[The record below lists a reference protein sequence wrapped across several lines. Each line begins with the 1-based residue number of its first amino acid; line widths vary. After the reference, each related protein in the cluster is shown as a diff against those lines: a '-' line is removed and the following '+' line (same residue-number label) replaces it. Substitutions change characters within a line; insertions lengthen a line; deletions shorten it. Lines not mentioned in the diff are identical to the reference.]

1 MVQDFGGE
9 TNGITAAQAP
19 DSPGA
24 PTDGG
29 FIYSSVRAF
38 GNGALE
44 AVSLYSANG
53 DRIKETIEDFSAQV
67 RTTLGSAKARLHQVI
82 QNELTSAFEDA
93 LIMGHATINI
103 QHIQAECVA
112 VAEEI
117 STNVGTSKTRVL
129 ELVLGQL
136 RSACEDALAMPV
148 ADSPSV

>member
-1 MVQDFGGE
+1 MVQEFTRE

-24 PTDGG
+24 PADGG
-29 FIYSSVRAF
+29 SISSSGSAF

-44 AVSLYSANG
+44 GVSLYSANG

-67 RTTLGSAKARLHQVI
+67 RTTLGSTKARLHQVI
-82 QNELTSAFEDA
+82 QKELTCAFEDA
-93 LIMGHATINI
+93 LIMGHATISI
-103 QHIQAECVA
+103 QHIQAECEA

-117 STNVGTSKTRVL
+117 STNVGTSKTRLL

-136 RSACEDALAMPV
+136 RRACEDALAMPV